1 MSRILQSSELN
12 QPVNTSSTKTFLEKR
27 WQPSQFCYI
36 MLHFFFLFLEIAPH
50 ALSSLQVHF
59 GTCENMLKVTQKRKR
74 LMRHTAVAYFR
85 PHKQNMILLILSIQT
100 WHCKIYTYN
109 TNDNQVS
116 PCIPVLQWYLI
127 YTILHKNQK
136 YMYKMPEECE

>member
-1 MSRILQSSELN
+1 MQNCWFIFLKHNAPYFTIFRAQSASEHIINKDILG
-12 QPVNTSSTKTFLEKR
+12 KTLTALTVLL
-27 WQPSQFCYI
+27 YNAT
-36 MLHFFFLFLEIAPH
+36 FFFLFLEIAPR

-100 WHCKIYTYN
+100 
-109 TNDNQVS
+109 
-116 PCIPVLQWYLI
+116 
-127 YTILHKNQK
+127 
-136 YMYKMPEECE
+136 